1 MRVFVTGAT
10 GYIGG
15 SVAARLLEA
24 GHRVSGLVRS
34 AEAAAEAR
42 RLGIAPVL
50 GTLEDSDVLTGAASA
65 ADAVINTAE
74 ANHRGAVNTLLEA
87 LRGTDKTFIH
97 TSGSGIVGD
106 LAAGEPSNRVFDE
119 DTRFEPSPIMA
130 GRAVID
136 QTILDAAAERVRTVV
151 LRPSLIYGASLG
163 VRRESFQVPVL
174 IEQARKSGIPR
185 HVGRGFNIWS
195 HVHLRDLVEL
205 YRLALDGAPAGSL
218 YYVENGEAS
227 MLALTTA
234 IGRMLGLSAE
244 PEGWPL
250 ERAVQEW
257 GPRTHVALG
266 SNSRVRADK
275 ARRELGW
282 RPGAATL
289 FDEIRNGH
297 YRTGYSAGSASAVHK
312 TISAPEND

>member
-1 MRVFVTGAT
+1 VRIFITGAT

-15 SVAARLLEA
+15 SVATRLLEA
-24 GHRVSGLVRS
+24 GHQVAGLVRS

-50 GTLEDSDVLTGAASA
+50 GALEDADVLTGAAAA

-87 LRGTDKTFIH
+87 LRGTGKAFIH

-106 LAAGEPSNRVFDE
+106 LAAGEPSDRVFTE
-119 DTRFEPSPIMA
+119 DTLFEPSPIMV
-130 GRAVID
+130 GRAAID
-136 QTILDAAAERVRTVV
+136 QLILDAAAEDVRTIV

-174 IEQARKSGIPR
+174 IEQAKKSRVPR
-185 HVGRGFNIWS
+185 HVGRGLNIWS

-205 YRLALDGAPAGSL
+205 YRLALDDAPAGSL
-218 YYVENGEAS
+218 YYVESGEAS

-234 IGRMLGLSAE
+234 IGRMLGLAAG

-282 RPGAATL
+282 RPGAAPL
-289 FDEIRNGH
+289 FEEIQNGH
-297 YRTGYSAGSASAVHK
+297 YRNGSPAK
-312 TISAPEND
+312 